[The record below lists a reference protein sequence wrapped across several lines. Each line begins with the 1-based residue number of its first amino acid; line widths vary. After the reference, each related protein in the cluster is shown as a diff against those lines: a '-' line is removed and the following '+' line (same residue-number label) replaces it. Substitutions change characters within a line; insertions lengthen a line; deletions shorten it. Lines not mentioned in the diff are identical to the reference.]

1 MEKKSKTV
9 RKLLPVSPFD
19 SEGLESWFSEMA
31 GQGLF
36 VIKAGYYFASFRQM
50 EAVDMEYRLEPW
62 GLYRDAYENEIT
74 SLYRLAG
81 WEAVGNVWRK
91 FLIFSAERKGAIP
104 PEVPEHL
111 RKAGTASLKR
121 TGRDCIFN
129 AILDCLLVGVWFY
142 AIVGRYGF
150 WYAVTRMTPLF
161 FMLLMVFMFGMGTYW
176 QLSDYVQI
184 RSYTKRGPG
193 ERRGRKYRK
202 GRKRSL
208 CLTVTVVLLGLAF
221 LWTQELRSWH
231 IELGEVDTALPVPP
245 VTELYPVN
253 RLIGGTVDY
262 HSSIAAPVQ
271 FEIHQEGA
279 DAVILWID
287 YMELQYSWLVTPVL
301 HSLMSEKLSWSKAEW
316 EVLSTDL
323 FDTAYQT
330 EINET
335 MHYFFASDGLKV
347 ISVCYIG
354 EGYSEETLELIHD
367 AMGIWTKPDRFKCL
381 PTE

>member
-1 MEKKSKTV
+1 MEKKRRKV

-19 SEGLESWFSEMA
+19 SQGLESWFSEMA

-36 VIKAGYYFASFRQM
+36 VIKAGYYLAAFRQM
-50 EAVDMEYRLEPW
+50 EAADMEYRLEPCD
-62 GLYRDAYENEIT
+62 LNSDEYEKEIT
-74 SLYRLAG
+74 SLYRLGG

-91 FLIFSAERKGAIP
+91 FLIFSSERTGAIP
-104 PEVPEHL
+104 PEVPENL
-111 RKAGTASLKR
+111 RKSGAASLKR
-121 TGRDCIFN
+121 MGHGCILN
-129 AILDCLLVGVWFY
+129 AFLDCLLVGVWFY
-142 AIVGRYGF
+142 LIIGRYGF

-161 FMLLMVFMFGMGTYW
+161 LMLLMVFMFGMGTYW
-176 QLSDYVQI
+176 QLSDYIQI
-184 RSYTKRGPG
+184 RSCTKRGQG
-193 ERRGRKYRK
+193 ERRGRNYGR

-208 CLTVTVVLLGLAF
+208 CLAVTVVFLGLAF
-221 LWTQELRSWH
+221 LWTQEQRSWH
-231 IELGEVDTALPVPP
+231 IELGAVDTALPVPP
-245 VTELYPVN
+245 VTALYPEN

-287 YMELQYSWLVTPVL
+287 YMELRSSWLVKPVL
-301 HSLMSEKLSWSKAEW
+301 HSLMSEKLSWSKAEGAA
-316 EVLSTDL
+316 LSTDL

-330 EINET
+330 EMNET

-354 EGYSEETLELIHD
+354 KGYSEETLEILHD
-367 AMGIWTKPDRFKCL
+367 AMDTWTKPDRFKCL